1 MTDRPEMFD
10 WSDTC
15 DYMDKLEADNARLR
29 SALTQFVAACDTAP
43 PTSLMVEIGIA
54 RNAAVAALAQV

>member
-1 MTDRPEMFD
+1 MTDRPKMYD

-15 DYMDKLEADNARLR
+15 DYMDKLEAENARLR

-43 PTSLMVEIGIA
+43 PTSLIVEIGMACSVA
-54 RNAAVAALAQV
+54 RAALSHS